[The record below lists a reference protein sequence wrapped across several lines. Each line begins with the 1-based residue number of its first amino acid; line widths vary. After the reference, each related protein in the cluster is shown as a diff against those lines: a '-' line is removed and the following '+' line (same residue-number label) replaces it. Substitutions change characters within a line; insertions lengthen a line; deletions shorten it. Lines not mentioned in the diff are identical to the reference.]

1 MLRSPHEIVKWFEE
15 EVAHY
20 TGARFA
26 VAVDNCTTAIR
37 MCCEYINVKDVTI
50 PNRTYLSVPQSII
63 QAGGK
68 VSLEDYDWSGIYQLK
83 PYNIYDAAKR
93 FTSNMYIPNSLMCL
107 SFGIKKNLKLG
118 KGGMILCDDE
128 EAVKALKKLRWSGRT
143 EGVAMDRDEV
153 GTMGDNS
160 YITPE
165 WAARGLMLLSVYPH
179 HHPDQHEE
187 GGYPDLAQYGFM
199 KKHTAVTYQGLFHEI
214 H

>member
-37 MCCEYINVKDVTI
+37 MCCEYMNVKDVTI

-107 SFGIKKNLKLG
+107 SFGIKK
-118 KGGMILCDDE
+118 
-128 EAVKALKKLRWSGRT
+128 
-143 EGVAMDRDEV
+143 
-153 GTMGDNS
+153 
-160 YITPE
+160 YII
-165 WAARGLMLLSVYPH
+165 AAG
-179 HHPDQHEE
+179 
-187 GGYPDLAQYGFM
+187 
-199 KKHTAVTYQGLFHEI
+199 I
-214 H
+214 I